1 MAVSKGIEMENRKL
15 LKVTK
20 HNLVKGSMKAMKPKF
35 FSAEKYTKDYLDELY
50 ASRDSREY
58 GTYWLLEISE
68 VD

>member
-1 MAVSKGIEMENRKL
+1 MRYNTKL

-20 HNLVKGSMKAMKPKF
+20 HNLVNGDMKAMKPKY
-35 FSAEKYTKDYLDELY
+35 FSAEKYSEDSIIEAY

-58 GTYWLLEISE
+58 GAYWLLDIEE